1 MGYNGENFDSNLN
14 KRIKKMNVRKKEP
27 SPELYYEP
35 VVYIYLNIY

>member
-1 MGYNGENFDSNLN
+1 MGYNGENFDSNLK

-35 VVYIYLNIY
+35 VVYIFLNIY